1 MAAKRKS
8 NVIDKAGFDTDDAV
22 ILPVDIDLI
31 DDDPEDTAAWEDP
44 SATSSA
50 QPLRQHI
57 EEDSIKA
64 YMREI
69 ARHKLLQGRDEIEL
83 ARAAKNGDSLSR
95 KRLIN
100 ANLRLVVSIA
110 KRYMNRGLSFQDLIQ
125 EGNLGLMR
133 AADKFD
139 PERGFKFSTYATW
152 WIRQAISRAIA
163 NTSRTIRIP
172 VHVNEVLSLLR
183 KQVRLLM
190 QNLGR
195 KPTIDEIVEAS
206 GLDRKKVITALAASR
221 SVISFDQTFGEES
234 DDPLSDIIEDKTAIR
249 PEEAATERLL
259 STDVDAMLESL
270 SPRERDT
277 IQLRYGL
284 SNGKSLSLEESAN
297 ILGLSRE
304 RVRQIELKAMNKLRS
319 KSNISKLKDYLK

>member
-1 MAAKRKS
+1 MGTGGRSA
-8 NVIDKAGFDTDDAV
+8 VYDDEPIV
-22 ILPVDIDLI
+22 PVNIDLI
-31 DDDPEDTAAWEDP
+31 VEDDDLEEGSESNWGETAAARE
-44 SATSSA
+44 
-50 QPLRQHI
+50 RNHI

-69 ARHKLLQGRDEIEL
+69 ARHKLLQGREEIEL
-83 ARAAKNGDSLSR
+83 ARAAKAGDALSR

-183 KQVRLLM
+183 KQVRVLM

-206 GLDRKKVITALAASR
+206 GMDRRKVVTALAASR

-259 STDVDAMLESL
+259 STDVDALLDGL

-277 IQLRYGL
+277 IVLRYGL
-284 SNGKSLSLEESAN
+284 TNGKSLSLEESAN

-304 RVRQIELKAMNKLRS
+304 RVRQIEIKAMNKLRQ
-319 KSNISKLKDYLK
+319 KSNVAKLKDYLK